1 MPSIKLMLNYTIET
15 TTDAEFDLDVDEY
28 AIWCIAMGH
37 DLDDALKREDL
48 ILTFLTNGLGH
59 EEVAARMPWGETIL
73 GIWQA
78 DIITDE
84 MRPQ

>member
-37 DLDDALKREDL
+37 DLDDALKREVL
-48 ILTFLTNGLGH
+48 ILTFLTQGLSL
-59 EEVAARMPWGETIL
+59 EDVASRMPWGERIT

-84 MRPQ
+84 MRP

>member
-48 ILTFLTNGLGH
+48 ILTFLTEGLSL
-59 EEVAARMPWGETIL
+59 EDVASRMPWNETIL

-78 DIITDE
+78 DIITEKD
-84 MRPQ
+84 